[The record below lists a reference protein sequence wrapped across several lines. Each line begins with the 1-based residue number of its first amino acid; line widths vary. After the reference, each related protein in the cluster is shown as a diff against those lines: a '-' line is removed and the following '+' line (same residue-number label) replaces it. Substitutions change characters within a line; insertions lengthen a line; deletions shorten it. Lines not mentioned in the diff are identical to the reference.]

1 MKTQNAPP
9 PARPRLGLWAVLILA
24 LFVAGLIAGL
34 LPRWRHVL
42 ELKADTTELASPTVN
57 VVMPQAGQ
65 KLSGM
70 LLPAEAR
77 PFVEAPIY
85 ARANGYVTK
94 WYVDIGERVA
104 AGKLL
109 AEIDT
114 PELDQELKAAK
125 AGLEQAQAA
134 FALSKVTADRW
145 AELLKTSSVS
155 EQEDAEKAADLNVKQ
170 ANVDAA
176 KATVQRFEDLKAFCR
191 VVAPFPGTLT
201 ARDIDVG
208 DLISSGKELFRLS
221 DTHTLRI
228 FVRVPQSSTPGLA
241 AGAEADI
248 IVPEMPGRKFPAK
261 VVRTAGAIDTT
272 SRTLLTE
279 LDVDNSSNEII
290 AGSYTQVSFHD
301 MNASPILTLPSNTL
315 LFRSEGPQV
324 GVVLPDGRVE
334 LHTVLLGRDLGANVE
349 VLSGITASDKVII
362 NPSDSLV
369 AGAQVRVAGAGPK
382 DVAER
387 SVSGE
392 PSPVG
397 AVHDKASLD
406 N

>member
-1 MKTQNAPP
+1 MKTENIPP
-9 PARPRLGLWAVLILA
+9 TKRPPLGLWGLLILVIFA
-24 LFVAGLIAGL
+24 VGLVAGL
-34 LPRWRHVL
+34 LPRLRHDK
-42 ELKADTTELASPTVN
+42 ELKTDRDELSIPTVN
-57 VVMPQAGQ
+57 VVIPQEGQ

-94 WYVDIGERVA
+94 WYVDIGQSVP

-114 PELDQELKAAK
+114 PELDQELNESK
-125 AGLEQAQAA
+125 AGLEQANAA
-134 FALSKVTADRW
+134 LALAKVTEDRW

-155 EQEDAEKAADLNVKQ
+155 EQEEAEKSADLKLKQ

-176 KATVQRFEDLKAFCR
+176 KATVERFSDLKAFCH
-191 VVAPFPGTLT
+191 VIAPFSGTIT

-208 DLISSGKELFRLS
+208 DLIGTGKELFRLS

-228 FVRVPQSSTPGLA
+228 FVRVPQSATPGLA
-241 AGAEADI
+241 PGADADI

-261 VVRTAGAIDTT
+261 VVRTAGTIDTA
-272 SRTLLTE
+272 SRTLLVE
-279 LDVDNSSNEII
+279 LDVDNAKNEVI

-301 MNASPILTLPSNTL
+301 MNAAPILTLPSNTL

-324 GVVLPDGRVE
+324 GVVSPDGRVE
-334 LHTVLLGRDLGANVE
+334 LHNVMLGRDLGANVE
-349 VLSGITASDKVII
+349 VISGIVASDKVII
-362 NPSDSLV
+362 NPSDSLIT
-369 AGAQVRVAGAGPK
+369 GTQVRVAASGTNEVAMRSGAG
-382 DVAER
+382 E
-387 SVSGE
+387 SL
-392 PSPVG
+392 PVG
-397 AVHDKASLD
+397 AVHTKASLD

>member
-1 MKTQNAPP
+1 MKTENASSST
-9 PARPRLGLWAVLILA
+9 RPRLGLWSLLILA
-24 LFVAGLIAGL
+24 LFAAGLVAGL
-34 LPRWRHVL
+34 LPRWRHVQ
-42 ELKADTTELASPTVN
+42 ELKADTRELATPTVN
-57 VVMPQAGQ
+57 VVVPQQGQ

-85 ARANGYVTK
+85 ARANGYVIK

-104 AGKLL
+104 AGRLL

-134 FALSKVTADRW
+134 LALSKVTADRW

-155 EQEDAEKAADLNVKQ
+155 EQEDAEKAADLKLKQ

-176 KATVQRFEDLKAFCR
+176 KATAQRFEDLKAFCR
-191 VVAPFPGTLT
+191 VTAPFPGTIT
-201 ARDIDVG
+201 TRDIDVG

-221 DTHTLRI
+221 DTHTLRV
-228 FVRVPQSSTPGLA
+228 FVHVPQSATPGLMP
-241 AGAEADI
+241 GAEADI
-248 IVPEMPGRKFPAK
+248 LVPEMPGRKFPAK
-261 VVRTAGAIDTT
+261 VVRTAGAIDAT

-279 LDVDNSSNEII
+279 LDVDNANNEII
-290 AGSYTQVSFHD
+290 AGSYAQVSFHD

-315 LFRSEGPQV
+315 LFRSEGSQV
-324 GVVLPDGRVE
+324 GIVLPDGRVE
-334 LHTVLLGRDLGANVE
+334 LHNVMLGRDLGANVE
-349 VLSGITASDKVII
+349 VLSGIGANDKVII
-362 NPSDSLV
+362 NPSDSLIS
-369 AGAQVRVAGAGPK
+369 GARVRVADSASK
-382 DVAER
+382 DVAQR
-387 SVSGE
+387 AASGE
-392 PSPVG
+392 PLPVVV
-397 AVHDKASLD
+397 VHDKAVLD

>member
-1 MKTQNAPP
+1 MKTENASPST
-9 PARPRLGLWAVLILA
+9 RPRLGLWSLLILA
-24 LFVAGLIAGL
+24 LFAAGLIAGL
-34 LPRWRHVL
+34 LPRWRHV
-42 ELKADTTELASPTVN
+42 EALKADTHELATPTVN
-57 VVMPQAGQ
+57 VVLPQQGQ

-85 ARANGYVTK
+85 ARANGFITK

-134 FALSKVTADRW
+134 LALAKVTAERW
-145 AELLKTSSVS
+145 AALLKTASVS
-155 EQEDAEKAADLNVKQ
+155 AQEDAEKAADLKLKQ
-170 ANVDAA
+170 ADVDAA
-176 KATVQRFEDLKAFCR
+176 KANVQRFEELKAFCH
-191 VVAPFPGTLT
+191 VTAPFPGTIT

-221 DTHTLRI
+221 DTHTLRV
-228 FVRVPQSSTPGLA
+228 FVHVPQSATPGLT

-261 VVRTAGAIDTT
+261 VVRTAGAIDPT

-279 LDVDNSSNEII
+279 LDVDNASNEII
-290 AGSYTQVSFHD
+290 AGSYAQVSFHD
-301 MNASPILTLPSNTL
+301 MNSTPILTLPSNTL
-315 LFRSEGPQV
+315 LFRSEGSQV

-334 LHTVLLGRDLGANVE
+334 LHSVLLGRDLGANVE
-349 VLSGITASDKVII
+349 VLSGIAANDKIII
-362 NPSDSLV
+362 NPSDSLIS
-369 AGAQVRVAGAGPK
+369 GARMRMADSSSK

-387 SVSGE
+387 AANGE
-392 PSPVG
+392 PSAAGPV
-397 AVHDKASLD
+397 HLKALLD
-406 N
+406 H

>member
-1 MKTQNAPP
+1 MKTENVSPST
-9 PARPRLGLWAVLILA
+9 RPRLGLWALLILA
-24 LFVAGLIAGL
+24 LFAAGLIAGF
-34 LPRWRHVL
+34 LPRLHHL
-42 ELKADTTELASPTVN
+42 QELKADTRELSSPTVN
-57 VVMPQAGQ
+57 VVLPQQGQ

-114 PELDQELKAAK
+114 PELDQELVAAK

-134 FALSKVTADRW
+134 FALSKVTAERW

-155 EQEDAEKAADLNVKQ
+155 EQEDAEKAADLKLKQ

-176 KATVQRFEDLKAFCR
+176 KATVERFQDLKAFCH
-191 VVAPFPGTLT
+191 VTAPFPGTIT
-201 ARDIDVG
+201 TRDIDVG

-228 FVRVPQSSTPGLA
+228 FVHVPQSSTPGLT

-261 VVRTAGAIDTT
+261 VVRTAGAIDAT

-279 LDVDNSSNEII
+279 LDVDNASNEII
-290 AGSYTQVSFHD
+290 AGSYAQVSFHD
-301 MNASPILTLPSNTL
+301 LNASPILTLPSNTL

-324 GVVLPDGRVE
+324 GVVLPDGKVE
-334 LHTVLLGRDLGANVE
+334 LHDVMLGRDLGANVE
-349 VLSGITASDKVII
+349 VLSGIGASDKVII
-362 NPSDSLV
+362 NPSDSLIS
-369 AGAQVRVAGAGPK
+369 GARVRLADSTIK
-382 DVAER
+382 DVAQR
-387 SVSGE
+387 AVGGE
-392 PSPVG
+392 LSPVG
-397 AVHDKASLD
+397 AVRTKASLD